1 MNIIYLFSNNYFYYF
16 LYRTRHSIGPSN
28 LTSQSQKKFSKS
40 AYELDSISKAG
51 RVDRSKSSSLHNL
64 DKERTLTRA
73 HARNERERSHT
84 HQLQNIEES
93 YSASDN
99 ENDSDDREHNRRR
112 NVTSSVHRGVSPAPH
127 KSEMSQRMHKSSSKS
142 KSNSPETASNH
153 ELPFATKRY
162 MFEESHRH
170 NGNQN
175 NRSMSRDRSP
185 PAVERSI
192 RYGSEDRTL
201 RRGEGSKPPLG
212 PPKPARNID
221 RRRGLSRFE

>member
-1 MNIIYLFSNNYFYYF
+1 M
-16 LYRTRHSIGPSN
+16 
-28 LTSQSQKKFSKS
+28 
-40 AYELDSISKAG
+40 DSLSKAG
-51 RVDRSKSSSLHNL
+51 KVDRSKSSSLHNL

-73 HARNERERSHT
+73 HARNERDRSHT

-99 ENDSDDREHNRRR
+99 ENDSDNRVHNRRR
-112 NVTSSVHRGVSPAPH
+112 NIGSGGHRGISPAPP

-142 KSNSPETASNH
+142 KSNSPETGSNH

-162 MFEESHRH
+162 MFEESYRQ
-170 NGNQN
+170 NIDPN

-185 PAVERSI
+185 PTVERSI

-221 RRRGLSRFE
+221 RRRGLSRF